1 MGKPSLPR
9 GRLPPAEC
17 IGWLGGT
24 RGSETSQ
31 YPQEEKITYDS
42 ASSGVGKRKRLNLW
56 CVIPVEGCIMGVVG
70 VNVAGS
76 TACWRDVQAD
86 R

>member
-9 GRLPPAEC
+9 GKLPPVEC
-17 IGWLGGT
+17 IGWLEGT

-31 YPQEEKITYDS
+31 YPQEEKITNDS
-42 ASSGVGKRKRLNLW
+42 VSSGERKRKRLNLW

-70 VNVAGS
+70 VSVVGS
-76 TACWRDVQAD
+76 TAYRRDVQAF